1 MVNCFM
7 SVIIFLIILAV
18 LIFVHEL
25 GHFWV
30 AKKSAI
36 RVDEFAIGFP
46 PKIWSWQRG
55 ETKYSINL
63 VPFGGFV
70 KIFGENPN
78 DESISGPDS
87 ARSFINK
94 NRAIQ
99 AGVLIAGVVFNLLFA
114 WLLISSSLSLG
125 LNTSVSGYEKY
136 APDAKVLVVSVLPNS
151 PAARA
156 GLQAGDKILTMSV
169 GDRQLPKMTIADTQ
183 NFIFASNGLP
193 VKVKALRG
201 LEKIN
206 LTVLPEAGIVPD
218 KMAIGISLDLV
229 GTLRLPIYRAVWEG
243 AKITLNLTRETAIG
257 LAKFVYQIFDGSADF
272 SQVAGP
278 VGIVGLVGGAAK
290 SGLSY
295 LLTFTAF
302 ISINLAVINLIPFP
316 ALDGGRLL
324 FVAIEAI
331 RRKNINPKIANIVNG
346 IGFAFLILL
355 MILVT
360 YHDIA
365 KLAS

>member
-1 MVNCFM
+1 M
-7 SVIIFLIILAV
+7 SIIIFLIILAV

-25 GHFWV
+25 GHFLI
-30 AKKSAI
+30 AKKSGI

-46 PKIWSWQRG
+46 PKIFAWQRG
-55 ETKYSINL
+55 ETKYTINL
-63 VPFGGFV
+63 IPFGGFV
-70 KIFGENPN
+70 KIFGENPD

-87 ARSFINK
+87 ARSFVNK
-94 NRAIQ
+94 NRGIQ
-99 AGVLIAGVVFNLLFA
+99 AGVLIAGILFNLLFA
-114 WLLISSSLSLG
+114 WILISGSLSLG

-136 APDAKVLVVSVLPNS
+136 SPDAKVLVVSVLPNS
-151 PAARA
+151 PAFRA
-156 GLQAGDKILTMSV
+156 GLQAGDKIENLSIGANQLSKLTV
-169 GDRQLPKMTIADTQ
+169 ADTQ
-183 NFIFASNGLP
+183 NFIFNSNGTP
-193 VKVKALRG
+193 IKIAATRG
-201 LEKIN
+201 MEKLD

-218 KMAIGISLDLV
+218 KMAIGVSLDLV
-229 GTLRLPIYRAVWEG
+229 GTLRLPIHRAIYEG
-243 AKITLNLTRETAIG
+243 AKITASLTKETAIG
-257 LAKFVYQIFDGSADF
+257 LAKFVYQIFAGSADF

-302 ISINLAVINLIPFP
+302 ISINLAVINLVPFP

-346 IGFAFLILL
+346 IGFAILILL

-365 KLAS
+365 KLVS